1 MSPGIG
7 GVMAA
12 PMVVIMME
20 IARGWSAPVT
30 RERAAVDVGHREG
43 RPRGERKRGR
53 CILR

>member
-7 GVMAA
+7 GNGGTDGGNNDGDR
-12 PMVVIMME
+12 
-20 IARGWSAPVT
+20 ARLSAPVT